1 MRQESCSPVAQPCK
15 STTIPYNSWFG
26 PSDRSSCAS
35 VVTRQW
41 STSVPLW
48 LFPSHGIGCGL
59 RQYRRCNLTGRL
71 VGQWKQVVI
80 QVDIDKNTS
89 KILVLCHVVKHIH
102 PEEVNSLDEA
112 QYLLTHT
119 VPIQGTLKRLV
130 KGQKILT
137 SQTAVDSFSL

>member
-1 MRQESCSPVAQPCK
+1 M
-15 STTIPYNSWFG
+15 
-26 PSDRSSCAS
+26 
-35 VVTRQW
+35 
-41 STSVPLW
+41 
-48 LFPSHGIGCGL
+48 
-59 RQYRRCNLTGRL
+59 
-71 VGQWKQVVI
+71 VI